1 MDLKLEDLG
10 IKGFRGKEVWEFYIL
25 GVRDS

>member
-10 IKGFRGKEVWEFYIL
+10 IKGFRGKKVWEFYIL